1 MKNKKLERYLS
12 VKKKEYQQLRR
23 LIHKYVEKNYR
34 ILDNEIID
42 FYSEEST
49 YAIDI
54 INEIETFFGVDS
66 QIAFQVVQ
74 NWVFVRL
81 PKNKW
86 KDVYK
91 SRFNLYSFEVQAD
104 VRTIRATWTP
114 EMVHDLQA
122 FHNIDAEAELTALLS
137 DQISQE
143 IDIQIINDLMQI
155 NGNENI
161 TPYRED

>member
-104 VRTIRATWTP
+104 VRTISATWTP